1 MCSYSLREAGQREQS
16 GGDVC
21 GPALEAVVLM
31 SAMPV
36 CGAVVLSQEVE
47 GLEEPGWGG
56 VCFVAVTVV

>member
-1 MCSYSLREAGQREQS
+1 
-16 GGDVC
+16 
-21 GPALEAVVLM
+21 M

-56 VCFVAVTVV
+56 VCFCGWDCVCEFTLVLRWWV